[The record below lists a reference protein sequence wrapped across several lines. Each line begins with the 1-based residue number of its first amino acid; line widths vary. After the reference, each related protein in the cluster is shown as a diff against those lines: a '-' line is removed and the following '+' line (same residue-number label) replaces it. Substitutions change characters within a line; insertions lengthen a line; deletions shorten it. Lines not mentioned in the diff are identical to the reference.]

1 MCGRGVQCLVISGEV
16 EEGILLQ
23 AWESI
28 LSEYSTLIKTPKA
41 DSVFMAYQRMVSSK
55 WRMSFMELAV
65 GALKDAYTVPI
76 YLPNVCEQVALL
88 GYDYIEDP
96 VGNWEHYG
104 HQVEAIETES
114 KSLIVFFNQAKA
126 EYELLA
132 PKGVQRNEER
142 DRMSYEMELQLL
154 TKFRGSHIDDETITL
169 FRYAGIVNLYLE
181 SLKKDQA

>member
-16 EEGILLQ
+16 EEGVLLQ

-65 GALKDAYTVPI
+65 SALKDAYTVPI
-76 YLPNVCEQVALL
+76 YLPFVCEQVALL

-96 VGNWEHYG
+96 AGNWEHYG
-104 HQVEAIETES
+104 HQVEAIETEA

-132 PKGVQRNEER
+132 PKGVQRTEER

-154 TKFRGSHIDDETITL
+154 TKFRGGHIDDETTTL